1 MISYTITIWKWVKH
15 KEMKEGIVGVNLLL
29 KWRKTFRDL
38 IIRLLD
44 KEQDL
49 DNKKYKSFKEEM
61 AKMKAH
67 LE

>member
-1 MISYTITIWKWVKH
+1 
-15 KEMKEGIVGVNLLL
+15 MKEGIVGVNLLL